1 MEIYRCVQSYARDL
15 ADWGGYSVTQARD
28 FRYGQNVLV
37 WYVRPEENED
47 KMAQIAKSLRDGE
60 CEPMIA
66 YDVQDD

>member
-15 ADWGGYSVTQARD
+15 AEWGGYSVTQART
-28 FRYGQNVLV
+28 FNFERHVLV

-47 KMAQIAKSLRDGE
+47 KMARIAKSLRDGE
-60 CEPMIA
+60 YEPIIA